1 MSKTF
6 RQSRRD
12 RDYYDGS
19 DYSEQEYK
27 SKKQSRK
34 KEHRKPKYYDEFE
47 SQEVHNRYDFRSQK
61 LRI

>member
-12 RDYYDGS
+12 KEYYDGY

-27 SKKQSRK
+27 SKKQARK
-34 KEHRKPKYYDEFE
+34 KEHRKPKYYDEFD
-47 SQEVHNRYDFRSQK
+47 SQDSHNRYDFRSQK
-61 LRI
+61 FRI

>member
-12 RDYYDGS
+12 KDYADYNYS
-19 DYSEQEYK
+19 DEEYK
-27 SKKQSRK
+27 SKKQARK

-47 SQEVHNRYDFRSQK
+47 SYEAHQSYNPRPQK
-61 LRI
+61 YRAQ

>member
-12 RDYYDGS
+12 KEYYDGY

-34 KEHRKPKYYDEFE
+34 KENRKQRYYDEFE
-47 SQEVHNRYDFRSQK
+47 DSYRYEFKPQK
-61 LRI
+61 ARY